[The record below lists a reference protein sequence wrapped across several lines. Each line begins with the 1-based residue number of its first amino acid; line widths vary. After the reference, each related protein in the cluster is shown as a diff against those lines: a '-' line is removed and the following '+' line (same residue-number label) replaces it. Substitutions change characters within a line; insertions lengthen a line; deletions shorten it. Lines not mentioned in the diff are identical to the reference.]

1 MFIQVIQG
9 RTEDADALRGQ
20 LDRWDRELAPGAHG
34 YVGTTAG
41 VTEDGTVVIFAR
53 FDSEKAA
60 RANSDRP
67 EQGAWWAE
75 TEKLFKGEV
84 TFHDC
89 TDIEL
94 TQGGGSD
101 DAGFVQVMQGRA
113 KDRERIQ
120 ALEAEFMPKMSE
132 LRPDVIGSVRA
143 WDGDL
148 FTEAIYFTSEEEAR
162 RGEAKMSE
170 DEAGMAEFGALVED
184 MTYIDLKDPW
194 LRSG

>member
-9 RTEDADALRGQ
+9 RTEDADALRAQ
-20 LDRWDRELAPGAHG
+20 MDRWEQELAPGAPG

-41 VTEDGTVVIFAR
+41 VAEDGTVVIFAR

-67 EQGAWWAE
+67 EQAAWWAE

-84 TFHDC
+84 TFRDC
-89 TDIEL
+89 SDIEL

-101 DAGFVQVMQGRA
+101 EAGFVQVMQGRA
-113 KDRERIQ
+113 KDRERLQ
-120 ALEAEFMPKMSE
+120 ALEAEFMPRMSE
-132 LRPDVIGSVRA
+132 LRPDVIGTVRA

-162 RGEAKMSE
+162 QGEAKMSE